1 MFLYLQ
7 MIEGDED
14 KTKFVQLYERYS
26 GFMFAVA
33 HQVLNNDSDAEDAV
47 HQAFLSVIKNLKK
60 VHKVDSLETKGY
72 LAIITERK
80 AIDIIRKNKKYVSLD
95 SIEHIPGIE
104 ITISDH
110 DTLADAMS
118 KLPGHYRE
126 VLLLRYYH
134 GYTAKEIGELLDA
147 SSDTIQKTLWRAK
160 QALRQQLQLGGKV

>member
-1 MFLYLQ
+1 MYLQ
-7 MIEGDED
+7 MIEGEED
-14 KTKFVQLYERYS
+14 KTKVVQLYERYS

-33 HQVLNNDSDAEDAV
+33 HQILNNDSDAEDAV

-95 SIEHIPGIE
+95 SIEYIPGIE
-104 ITISDH
+104 ITIPDNN
-110 DTLADAMS
+110 TLANAMS
-118 KLPGHYRE
+118 KLPGYYRE

-134 GYTAKEIGELLDA
+134 GYTAKEIGKLLDS
-147 SSDTIQKTLWRAK
+147 SSDTIQKALWRAK